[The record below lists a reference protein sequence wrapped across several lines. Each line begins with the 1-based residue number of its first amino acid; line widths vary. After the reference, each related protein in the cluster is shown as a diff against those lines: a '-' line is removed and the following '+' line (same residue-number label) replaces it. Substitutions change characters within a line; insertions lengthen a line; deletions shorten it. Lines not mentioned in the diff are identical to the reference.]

1 MKHDYVSCI
10 YCVINGGN
18 ANTLNFSFCHRYAR
32 GLNSTIGILP
42 PLRGSDINSMLPV
55 GCVRAFGAR
64 FTHVWGPVAP
74 MGLKSGVLPSRPC
87 QGLPPALSIFYK
99 DPSPSISVDQLN
111 FFNVELQR
119 HRTVELRSL

>member
-1 MKHDYVSCI
+1 MKHDYVSCSH
-10 YCVINGGN
+10 CVIDGEN

-64 FTHVWGPVAP
+64 FTHGWGPVAP
-74 MGLKSGVLPSRPC
+74 MGLKSGVLAERRRYFPVLKCLRYPSGMPVFAMIDA
-87 QGLPPALSIFYK
+87 QAMAS
-99 DPSPSISVDQLN
+99 SNAS
-111 FFNVELQR
+111 
-119 HRTVELRSL
+119 